1 MSDVLTVH
9 LKLDVTLDKERSD
22 KNILINVAN
31 DTNEHLLRLTTVIR
45 HE

>member
-1 MSDVLTVH
+1 MSNVLTVH
-9 LKLDVTLDKERSD
+9 LKLDVTLEKERSD

-31 DTNEHLLRLTTVIR
+31 DTNENLLRLPNVIR